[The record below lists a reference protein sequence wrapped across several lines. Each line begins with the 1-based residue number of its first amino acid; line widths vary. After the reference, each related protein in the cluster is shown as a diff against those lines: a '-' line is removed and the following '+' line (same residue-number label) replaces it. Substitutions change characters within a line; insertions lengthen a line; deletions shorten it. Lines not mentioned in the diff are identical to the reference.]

1 MSATDAARMLGALSD
16 GRRWST
22 SELYGLNLTPHSRK
36 SDLAKLGYTVSVGRE
51 QPRVAGEKAIYWY
64 RLEAVPAVAPP
75 LEEQLEDGARAAIDR
90 MRFAGRAGVP
100 ANDAGVSERG
110 RPGRGSSRPLVDR
123 DNEAAPPTGAPAGA
137 VRAAP
142 AAPFVAS
149 GAGAPPGGVVL
160 SEVLLE
166 ELAGI
171 EGQLAVLAAEVLTFE
186 DVELLEELEARRDE
200 ILRSWS
206 GCCGVR
212 AVGSLA

>member
-1 MSATDAARMLGALSD
+1 MRATDSARMLGALSD

-22 SELYGLNLTPHSRK
+22 SELYGLHLTPHSRK

-51 QPRVAGEKAIYWY
+51 QQWVAGEKAIYWY

-110 RPGRGSSRPLVDR
+110 RPGRGSSRPPVDR

-149 GAGAPPGGVVL
+149 GTGAPPGWVVVL
-160 SEVLLE
+160 PSDVLLE

-171 EGQLAVLAAEVLTFE
+171 EGQLAVLASEVLTFE
-186 DVELLEELEARRDE
+186 DGELLEELEARRDE
-200 ILRSWS
+200 ILRLWS
-206 GCCGVR
+206 SGVR